1 MTGEEFLKKVLEPS
15 TKKVG
20 TEVPYGMMSTL
31 RRYMNH
37 DPHTAPQPHQGNK
50 DRITFC
56 ISWYQQIHFCKDVI
70 KIEKLLFY
78 LLGMS
83 YSYSE
88 NHYNESKDQEEETV
102 LEEIMRK
109 AAIGRYVVY

>member
-1 MTGEEFLKKVLEPS
+1 M
-15 TKKVG
+15 
-20 TEVPYGMMSTL
+20 
-31 RRYMNH
+31 
-37 DPHTAPQPHQGNK
+37 Q
-50 DRITFC
+50 
-56 ISWYQQIHFCKDVI
+56 
-70 KIEKLLFY
+70 IEKLLFY

-109 AAIGRYVVY
+109 AAIGRYVVYY

>member
-1 MTGEEFLKKVLEPS
+1 MTGEAFLKEVLEPS

-50 DRITFC
+50 GNKDKSLFC
-56 ISWYQQIHFCKDVI
+56 ISLYQ
-70 KIEKLLFY
+70 LF
-78 LLGMS
+78 L
-83 YSYSE
+83 
-88 NHYNESKDQEEETV
+88 
-102 LEEIMRK
+102 
-109 AAIGRYVVY
+109 

>member
-1 MTGEEFLKKVLEPS
+1 MHIIVS
-15 TKKVG
+15 
-20 TEVPYGMMSTL
+20 
-31 RRYMNH
+31 
-37 DPHTAPQPHQGNK
+37 
-50 DRITFC
+50 I
-56 ISWYQQIHFCKDVI
+56 ICKNFI
-70 KIEKLLFY
+70 PIEKVLFY